1 MNINPTLHE
10 WLSLIARW
18 VHVFAGIMWVGTT
31 YYFTWLDARLSE
43 EEKAMRATGSAAQL
57 WMVHSGG
64 FYVVEKRKVPE
75 ELSRQLH
82 WFSWEA
88 GTTWLSGMALLIIVY
103 YFGGGAL
110 IDKDVADISLGAAV
124 GLGVGALVF
133 GWLIYDLLMISP
145 LGRNEKLFAVVAY
158 VLVVSASYGLS
169 RVLSGRAVYIHVGAI
184 FGTIMAANV
193 WMRILPAQRKMIE
206 AIKAGQRPDER
217 LAAQA
222 KLRSKQNTF
231 MAVPLVFLMISNHYG
246 GKTTGGF
253 DWIHLVVLVPVGWL
267 AAKIICRG
275 RRCRT
280 SFSLSMTVVK
290 RNSGGNNRRRQTEV
304 LSDIHYFFRAFFP
317 VPIATSVS

>member
-1 MNINPTLHE
+1 MQSQTEVCATLQKMNINPTLNE

-18 VHVFAGIMWVGTT
+18 IHVFAGIMWVGTT
-31 YYFTWLDARLSE
+31 YYFTWLDARLTE
-43 EEKAMRATGSAAQL
+43 EEKAGRATGGAVQL

-64 FYVVEKRKVPE
+64 FYVVEKRKKPD
-75 ELSRQLH
+75 ELSRKLH
-82 WFSWEA
+82 WFRWEA

-103 YFGGGAL
+103 YLGGGAL
-110 IDKDVADISLGAAV
+110 VDRDVSDISLGAAV
-124 GLGVGALVF
+124 GVGVGALVF

-158 VLVVSASYGLS
+158 LLVVGTSYGLS

-206 AIKAGQRPDER
+206 AIKAGRKPDER

-246 GKTTGGF
+246 GNTTGGY
-253 DWIHLVVLVPVGWL
+253 DWTHLVVLIPVGWL
-267 AAKIICRG
+267 AAKFI
-275 RRCRT
+275 RR
-280 SFSLSMTVVK
+280 
-290 RNSGGNNRRRQTEV
+290 
-304 LSDIHYFFRAFFP
+304 A
-317 VPIATSVS
+317 